1 MWVLYH
7 IFGASY
13 GACQSTPSA
22 IRSLPS
28 ALGTPK
34 SAAGRERTEEGL
46 NDNAQQMTLEV
57 FKILKIYCLTNI
69 ISHIFELYH
78 PEFSDKA
85 ILIDSWS
92 TSNLFSAFTN
102 LWR

>member
-1 MWVLYH
+1 MLILYH

-22 IRSLPS
+22 IRSLPW
-28 ALGTPK
+28 ALGHPK

-69 ISHIFELYH
+69 ISHIFELYY
-78 PEFSDKA
+78 PELSD
-85 ILIDSWS
+85 
-92 TSNLFSAFTN
+92 NG
-102 LWR
+102 